1 MSAIACSRPDWGE
14 KRYTVR
20 GMIAQSE
27 MMAAGPMNKKR
38 PKLVDRKNRSVRTGV
53 KTLAVIA
60 ALGAV
65 ILRNSN

>member
-27 MMAAGPMNKKR
+27 MIAGLMKKKR
-38 PKLVDRKNRSVRTGV
+38 PYPVDKKNRSVRTGF

-60 ALGAV
+60 DLGAV